1 MNYIKNQ
8 ILQNN
13 AIEAR
18 ARAIRYCDYIL
29 EGKATLEYRKHFVS
43 VLHNSAELFVKQLM
57 LKAIVLLMRLWT
69 LQEKSVIS
77 HRLKGW
83 NAMASSRNP
92 YIVKILIVRFKFFR
106 DNILDK

>member
-1 MNYIKNQ
+1 M
-8 ILQNN
+8 LF
-13 AIEAR
+13 R
-18 ARAIRYCDYIL
+18 SDYIL

-57 LKAIVLLMRLWT
+57 LKAIVLLMRLWN

-77 HRLKGW
+77 HRLKWW

>member
-29 EGKATLEYRKHFVS
+29 EGKATILFVS
-43 VLHNSAELFVKQLM
+43 VLHKSVEIFVKQLM
-57 LKAIVLLMRLWT
+57 LKAIVLLMRLWN

-77 HRLKGW
+77 HRLKWW